1 MRYLWCLIL
10 SSFIVNASA
19 SDLPTELAAKA
30 GIAVA
35 QYTMGN
41 YYYSGDEGYSQDY
54 EKAAYWYLK
63 SAKGDNVKGQ
73 LAIGIAYRRGQGV
86 PTDMDA
92 ALFWMKKAAGSGH
105 SLAMYN
111 LGMFYLNKA
120 DRPSVGS
127 YATEAYAWFFVAREH
142 GGSQAGSASHE
153 ISRLDSQMT
162 REETSFAR
170 GRARTLRSSIGL

>member
-1 MRYLWCLIL
+1 MRYLWCLML
-10 SSFIVNASA
+10 ASFIVNASA

-86 PTDMDA
+86 PADMDA
-92 ALFWMKKAAGSGH
+92 ALFWMKKSAGNGH

-120 DRPSVGS
+120 DRPSVGN
-127 YATEAYAWFFVAREH
+127 YATEAYAWFTVTRSH
-142 GGSQAGSASHE
+142 GGAQAGSASQE
-153 ISRLDSQMT
+153 LSQLDARMT

-170 GRARTLRSSIGL
+170 NRARTLSSSIGL

>member
-1 MRYLWCLIL
+1 
-10 SSFIVNASA
+10 
-19 SDLPTELAAKA
+19 
-30 GIAVA
+30 
-35 QYTMGN
+35 MGN

-86 PTDMDA
+86 PADMDA
-92 ALFWMKKAAGSGH
+92 ALFWMKKSAGNGH

-120 DRPSVGS
+120 DRPSVGN
-127 YATEAYAWFFVAREH
+127 YATEAYAWFTVTRSH
-142 GGSQAGSASHE
+142 GGAQAGSASQE
-153 ISRLDSQMT
+153 LSQLDARMT

-170 GRARTLRSSIGL
+170 NRARTLSSSIGL